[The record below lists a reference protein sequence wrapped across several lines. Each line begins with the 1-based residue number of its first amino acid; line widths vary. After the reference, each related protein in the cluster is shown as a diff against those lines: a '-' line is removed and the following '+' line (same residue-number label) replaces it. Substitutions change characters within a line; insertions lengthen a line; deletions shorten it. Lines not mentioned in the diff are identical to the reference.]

1 MIKFFIILLIILGV
15 IAIVHFTLT
24 MIYFPSNSKFIR
36 KEILEATIQFLSN
49 SQEIKDKVGTDL
61 SFVRQQLSVMYIK
74 KIPQEAE
81 CEILV
86 KSNTQKIVFK
96 VMLSFN
102 KDENAW
108 EVISYKDISHEY
120 KMK

>member
-1 MIKFFIILLIILGV
+1 MIKFFIILLIALGV
-15 IAIVHFTLT
+15 IAIIHFTITLL
-24 MIYFPSNSKFIR
+24 FLPSNSNLIDKAV
-36 KEILEATIQFLSN
+36 LEATIQFLSN

-61 SFVRQQLSVMYIK
+61 SFVEQRLSTTYVK
-74 KIPQEAE
+74 KNPREAE

-86 KSNTQKIVFK
+86 KSDTQKIVFK

-102 KDENAW
+102 KDENVW
-108 EVISYKDISHEY
+108 EILSYKDVSHEY